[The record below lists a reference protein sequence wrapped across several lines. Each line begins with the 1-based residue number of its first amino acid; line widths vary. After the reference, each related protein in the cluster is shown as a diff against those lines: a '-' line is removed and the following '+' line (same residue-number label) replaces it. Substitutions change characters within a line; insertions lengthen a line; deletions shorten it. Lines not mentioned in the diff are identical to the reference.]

1 MKIITAFVS
10 LNSIL
15 TVKIFL
21 QTDINKK
28 KKSVKL
34 QKKKHPHLRKQTPM
48 MLKIMETYGG
58 HIFTL

>member
-21 QTDINKK
+21 QTDINK

>member
-28 KKSVKL
+28 KICKTA
-34 QKKKHPHLRKQTPM
+34 KKKNHPHLRKQTPM